1 MKNKIIKMIIYV
13 IILSVLIPVSIF
25 ADLIEG
31 DKLKKLFSVNI
42 EKIALV
48 IIMWVSVLIVQN
60 IVIFCLDLIKSE
72 KHRTQSILS
81 LTKSIIKYSSFILI
95 LVWGLT
101 IMGVNISTVF
111 ASVGVIALIVGFS
124 AESLIADLV
133 TGIFILFENQYNV
146 GDIVEVNGFRG
157 TVSSIGMRTT
167 RITDP
172 GDNIKIINNSDMKN
186 ILNRSDRAS
195 RSVATIGIPYATDLE
210 KLESEIPALMEK
222 ILQKYPEL
230 YRKAPTY
237 LGVEELADSAV
248 VLKFVGEV
256 SEKDVFSGARTLN
269 KELLLGFR
277 SLGVE
282 CPFPQVDAHI
292 DQLKG

>member
-48 IIMWVSVLIVQN
+48 IIMWVSVLIVQI